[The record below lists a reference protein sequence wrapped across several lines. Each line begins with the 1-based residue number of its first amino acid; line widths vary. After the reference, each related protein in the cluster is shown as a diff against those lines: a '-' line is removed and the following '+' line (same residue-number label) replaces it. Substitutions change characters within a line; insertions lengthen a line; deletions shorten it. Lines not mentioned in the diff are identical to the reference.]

1 MLASLAYLQDSTL
14 LQPAHT
20 TSSSTPAAS
29 PAAPQP
35 PAPPPAGAVLIS
47 PAVDFTS
54 SSIFGPKLR
63 CYFTALQAEQQH
75 AKQQGT
81 PEHAVDLAHLPAT
94 PLPRGSE
101 WDYIDAGEGAS
112 VAQLYVG
119 ARSEAGMAQ
128 PLVSPTM
135 LPTFKGLV
143 QRGMLV
149 MWGGVEAMSPDI
161 AKLAAKMQAQGV
173 SVQTCEEAN
182 EPHVYCVLPFKGVIR
197 KGAKALLPFIESC
210 VAKQS

>member
-1 MLASLAYLQDSTL
+1 M
-14 LQPAHT
+14 
-20 TSSSTPAAS
+20 
-29 PAAPQP
+29 
-35 PAPPPAGAVLIS
+35 LIS

-54 SSIFGPKLR
+54 SSVFGPKLR
-63 CYFTALQAEQQH
+63 CYFTALRSEQQH

-81 PEHAVDLAHLPAT
+81 PEHAVDVSHLPAT
-94 PLPRGSE
+94 PQPRGSE

-112 VAQLYVG
+112 VAQLYVV
-119 ARSEAGMAQ
+119 AQSEADMAQ
-128 PLVSPTM
+128 ALVSPAM
-135 LPTFKGLV
+135 LPSFKGLV
-143 QRGMLV
+143 QQGMLV

-197 KGAKALLPFIESC
+197 KGAKVLVPFIESC
-210 VAKQS
+210 ATKS